1 MKEIKV
7 RIYRSEDDNYVELW
21 KVIDPEKGKPQ
32 YYGRYMYLN
41 EGLWIYVS
49 DPLGYCERDHD
60 VPNDVVFILCDEKGN
75 ECCRYSNADENPLP
89 TLEEVIKAEWNKV
102 KGSILH
108 NTEDYDKDFISEVK
122 SGETTLNINQWL
134 LSFKDPDIY
143 KEAIEGMNGYDENWL
158 YGTRSGKEIKYEPIP
173 GTTFSYLGHE
183 YQFTKVTCKHDVC
196 GVEWIEYKCTDS
208 PCVIE
213 EWNHRVKSYS
223 NDVGNFFDAKN
234 IGTMYDIQTARKI
247 VKDALVEIYPPPTA
261 QEELLHIRKN
271 CCYTILD
278 RISYEK
284 AAEILLGSE
293 LHRNKVSELI
303 VAEKLENHFFLYTT
317 ENKESILAEN
327 PGIIDN
333 TWRISP

>member
-7 RIYRSEDDNYVELW
+7 KIYRSEDDNYIELW

-60 VPNDVVFILCDEKGN
+60 VPNDVVFILCDESGN
-75 ECCRYSNADENPLP
+75 EYYRYSNADKNPLP

-122 SGETTLNINQWL
+122 SGETTLSINQWL

-143 KEAIEGMNGYDENWL
+143 KKAIGEMYDENWL
-158 YGTRSGKEIKYEPIP
+158 YGTRSGKEIKYESIP

-196 GVEWIEYKCTDS
+196 GVEWIEFKCTDA
-208 PCVIE
+208 PYVVEDWC
-213 EWNHRVKSYS
+213 HRIKSYGY
-223 NDVGNFFDAKN
+223 DVGNYYDAKN
-234 IGTMYDIQTARKI
+234 IGTMYDTRSAQQLVA
-247 VKDALVEIYPPPTA
+247 DALVEIYPKTGQYPS
-261 QEELLHIRKN
+261 LLNIRKN
-271 CCYTILD
+271 GCYLMLD
-278 RISYEK
+278 KISYEK
-284 AAEILLGSE
+284 AAEILLGRE

-303 VAEKLENHFFLYTT
+303 ESEKQKNHFHLYTR
-317 ENKESILAEN
+317 ENKKSILADN
-327 PGIIDN
+327 PEIIDN
-333 TWRISP
+333 TWRF